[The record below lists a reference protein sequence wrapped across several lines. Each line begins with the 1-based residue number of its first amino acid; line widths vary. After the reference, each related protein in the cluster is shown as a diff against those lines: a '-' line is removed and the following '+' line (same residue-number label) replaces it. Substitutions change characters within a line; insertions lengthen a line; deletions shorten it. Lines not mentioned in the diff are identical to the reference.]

1 MTNSTKA
8 YAGYLQGDVNITDK
22 LKVTAGI
29 RYTDET
35 KRFSISDN
43 RASCND
49 GTIEA
54 GCLED
59 INLVVPNG
67 KVIPRRQN
75 IKIWT
80 PRFAINYQATDDVL
94 LFASATRGFKSG
106 GWNARGTSPA
116 ELLPF
121 DAEKAWSYEVGI
133 KSELLDRRLRV
144 NLAAYWLDVAGLRN
158 AFGLCA
164 GQRFDRFRDPQ
175 FRGLPKQGHRT

>member
-1 MTNSTKA
+1 MPCRLAQCHLDLVGGAYYFEEDNYSDFADLFTVSSAASPPPQGNTLVLADRTMTNSTKA

-106 GWNARGTSPA
+106 GWNARGTSMC
-116 ELLPF
+116 
-121 DAEKAWSYEVGI
+121 
-133 KSELLDRRLRV
+133 RLASTRS
-144 NLAAYWLDVAGLRN
+144 GR
-158 AFGLCA
+158 
-164 GQRFDRFRDPQ
+164 
-175 FRGLPKQGHRT
+175 